1 MRDSSMC
8 RGRVWRRAVMVAVV
22 LVAGLGMATGLSAGP
37 PQSAAVSE
45 PPAGPRI
52 EIKEHK
58 YSPATLTVQVGTTV
72 TWVNHDDDV
81 HTVTSSAQ
89 AFTSRGI
96 DTDETFTYTFTKPG
110 TYAYFCSLHP
120 LMTATIVVK

>member
-1 MRDSSMC
+1 MTQDSSTG
-8 RGRVWRRAVMVAVV
+8 RGSRWRMGVLAVALSGM
-22 LVAGLGMATGLSAGP
+22 LGAATIAAAQGGPAMAAR
-37 PQSAAVSE
+37 SAAGSQ
-45 PPAGPRI
+45 I

-58 YSPATLTVQVGTTV
+58 YSPATLTVPVGTTV
-72 TWVNHDDDV
+72 TWINHDDDV

-96 DTDETFTYTFTKPG
+96 DTDETFTYKFTKAG
-110 TYAYFCSLHP
+110 TYAYFCTLHP

>member
-1 MRDSSMC
+1 
-8 RGRVWRRAVMVAVV
+8 MVAVV
-22 LVAGLGMATGLSAGP
+22 LAAGLGMATGLSAGP
-37 PQSAAVSE
+37 PQPAAVSE
-45 PPAGPRI
+45 PSAGPRI

-58 YSPATLTVQVGTTV
+58 YSPATLTVPVGATV
-72 TWVNHDDDV
+72 TWVNRDDDV

>member
-1 MRDSSMC
+1 M
-8 RGRVWRRAVMVAVV
+8 GVLAVV
-22 LVAGLGMATGLSAGP
+22 LSGMLGAATIAAAQGGPAMAAK
-37 PQSAAVSE
+37 SAAGSQ
-45 PPAGPRI
+45 I

-58 YSPATLTVQVGTTV
+58 YSPATLTVPVGATV
-72 TWVNHDDDV
+72 TWINHDDDV

-96 DTDETFTYTFTKPG
+96 DTDETFTYRFTKAG
-110 TYAYFCSLHP
+110 TYVYFCTLHP

>member
-8 RGRVWRRAVMVAVV
+8 RGPVWRRVVMGAAVLA
-22 LVAGLGMATGLSAGP
+22 AGLGMATGLSAGP
-37 PQSAAVSE
+37 PQQAAVSE
-45 PPAGPRI
+45 APAGPRV

-58 YSPATLTVQVGTTV
+58 YSPATLTVQVGTSV

>member
-1 MRDSSMC
+1 M
-8 RGRVWRRAVMVAVV
+8 GAAV
-22 LVAGLGMATGLSAGP
+22 LGAGLATATGLSAGP
-37 PQSAAVSE
+37 PQPAAVAGA
-45 PPAGPRI
+45 PAGPRI

-96 DTDETFTYTFTKPG
+96 DTDETFTFKFTKPG